1 MRDAQM
7 DREDYR
13 QAVLR
18 SEDPLDR
25 YAAIFAALSEPV
37 RLDILLRIAAGPE
50 LACTILDDTLR
61 ISKSTISYHIK
72 ILYQAGLI
80 EVRKDG
86 RGFFYRIRQD
96 YVEATAPGL
105 LDRML
110 AARPSRH
117 SARAR
122 QKRVLAAV

>member
-1 MRDAQM
+1 MEGHM
-7 DREDYR
+7 VREDYR

-18 SEDPLDR
+18 TDDALDR
-25 YAAIFAALSEPV
+25 YAAIFGALSEPV
-37 RLDILLRIAAGPE
+37 RLDILLRIAERPE

-86 RGFFYRIRQD
+86 RGFFYRVRED
-96 YVEATAPGL
+96 YVEACAPRL
-105 LDRML
+105 IQQML
-110 AARPSRH
+110 AARPAKQSGR
-117 SARAR
+117 SR